1 MVKFS
6 KKLYR
11 ALREILV
18 ALNVLKLYIEGA
30 IPKVMRNLKSKYKN
44 MALTNL
50 KILKFRS
57 IRCWWYNFFLTLMAW
72 PRFFSLRFGLFPFWQ
87 AGISCA
93 RFLENECCK
102 GGKVTKPQG
111 CAGYAGGKN
120 REVWKRPMSPDRY
133 ESPRSLPRVREMS
146 CHLKHRWL

>member
-57 IRCWWYNFFLTLMAW
+57 IRLVVQLLSNSHGMAKVFLFEIWL
-72 PRFFSLRFGLFPFWQ
+72 
-87 AGISCA
+87 ISI
-93 RFLENECCK
+93 L
-102 GGKVTKPQG
+102 T
-111 CAGYAGGKN
+111 
-120 REVWKRPMSPDRY
+120 SRY
-133 ESPRSLPRVREMS
+133 ILCTVFR
-146 CHLKHRWL
+146 K